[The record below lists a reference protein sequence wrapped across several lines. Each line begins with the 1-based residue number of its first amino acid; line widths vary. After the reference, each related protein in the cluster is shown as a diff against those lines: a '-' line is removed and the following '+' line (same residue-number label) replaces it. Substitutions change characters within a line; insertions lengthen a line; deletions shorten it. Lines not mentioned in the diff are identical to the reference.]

1 MNIINRSLPEK
12 ANQITLSLL
21 SYGHARISPAWYG
34 SSVNRSFSYL
44 YYVREGR
51 SLIKSGSKTLELS
64 AGNWYLIPSG
74 YNFEYSCDEYME
86 HVYFHIMLLRADML
100 DMLRHIKEPLVLRDE
115 SPEILFELA
124 KRDDLLSVLTVKE
137 KIYGTVLRI
146 LKENNISPE
155 EQQLSEC
162 VRNAIKYIRAN
173 LSISLTSTDIA
184 EHSFVSRSKLTKCF
198 RAELS
203 MSIQDYLSDIVL
215 TEASGLIVNTSLS
228 LGEISE
234 QLGFFDQFYF
244 SRRFKQKYGL
254 SPREYRQRS
263 REVM

>member
-1 MNIINRSLPEK
+1 MEVFAINS
-12 ANQITLSLL
+12 Q
-21 SYGHARISPAWYG
+21 
-34 SSVNRSFSYL
+34 
-44 YYVREGR
+44 
-51 SLIKSGSKTLELS
+51 
-64 AGNWYLIPSG
+64 
-74 YNFEYSCDEYME
+74 
-86 HVYFHIMLLRADML
+86 
-100 DMLRHIKEPLVLRDE
+100 
-115 SPEILFELA
+115 
-124 KRDDLLSVLTVKE
+124 

-162 VRNAIKYIRAN
+162 VRNAIKYIRTN